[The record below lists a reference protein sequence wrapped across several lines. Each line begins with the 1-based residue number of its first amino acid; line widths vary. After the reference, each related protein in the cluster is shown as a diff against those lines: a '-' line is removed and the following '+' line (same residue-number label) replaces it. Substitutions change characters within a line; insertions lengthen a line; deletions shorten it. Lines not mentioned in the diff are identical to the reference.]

1 MRNGKKKIEFYVD
14 DDLYDYFE
22 SKLTNIKLNKSEYL
36 RMMIKQVAP
45 VESPSNE
52 YFQVVK
58 DLHCIAN
65 NINQIAAK
73 ANKLNWIDKEQYD
86 SNYKEL
92 NKVILK
98 IIGLNTK
105 PVSIELSLDHHEK
118 ESNTKGENDYGI

>member
-22 SKLTNIKLNKSEYL
+22 FKLTNIKLSKSAYL

-58 DLHCIAN
+58 DLHGIAN

-73 ANKLNWIDKEQYD
+73 ANKLNWVDKEQYD

-98 IIGLNTK
+98 IMDLNTK
-105 PVSIELSLDHHEK
+105 PVSIKIDYN
-118 ESNTKGENDYGI
+118 NTKGENDYGI

>member
-22 SKLTNIKLNKSEYL
+22 FKLTNIKLSKSAYL

-58 DLHCIAN
+58 DLHGIAN

-73 ANKLNWIDKEQYD
+73 ANNLNWVDKEQYD

-98 IIGLNTK
+98 IMDLNTK
-105 PVSIELSLDHHEK
+105 PVSIKIDYH
-118 ESNTKGENDYGI
+118 NTKGENDYGI

>member
-22 SKLTNIKLNKSEYL
+22 FKLTNIKLSKSAYL
-36 RMMIKQVAP
+36 RMMIKQAAP

-58 DLHCIAN
+58 DLHGIAN

-73 ANKLNWIDKEQYD
+73 ANKLNWVDKEQYD

-98 IIGLNTK
+98 IMDLNTK
-105 PVSIELSLDHHEK
+105 PVLLK
-118 ESNTKGENDYGI
+118 N

>member
-22 SKLTNIKLNKSEYL
+22 FKLTNIKLSKSAYL

-58 DLHCIAN
+58 DLHGIAN

-73 ANKLNWIDKEQYD
+73 ANKLNWVDKEQYD

-98 IIGLNTK
+98 IMDLNTK
-105 PVSIELSLDHHEK
+105 PVSIKIDYH
-118 ESNTKGENDYGI
+118 NTKAENDYGI

>member
-22 SKLTNIKLNKSEYL
+22 FKLTNIKLSKSAYL

-58 DLHCIAN
+58 DLHGIAN
-65 NINQIAAK
+65 NINQITAK
-73 ANKLNWIDKEQYD
+73 ANKLNWVDKEQYD

-98 IIGLNTK
+98 IMDLNTK
-105 PVSIELSLDHHEK
+105 PVSIELLLDHHDK
-118 ESNTKGENDYGI
+118 ESKGENDYGI